1 MRDQVQ
7 WTSPSPFWSGASVLN
22 DAALRRTAL
31 RRPTILRFASD
42 SFMEDLIRVMDT
54 DPMQLPSFAVKRE
67 TWRGPVADAE
77 TIKPAPAFAKT
88 FQRLG
93 LVARRKNQSALTVNQ
108 TTTVSTKPLKLYQP
122 AHQRFYLVTACL
134 VCGRVGLPDRTVNAG
149 KQERV
154 AFVIRRLMPSAQ
166 SQDETSV
173 PPDSTWDEYAFVA
186 SDKGNAW
193 KKIATTNSTAT
204 LNLIEDEEALP
215 MFPVMYKEDDGRRR
229 RFFAGMIPV
238 ARREAYMGA
247 TKVKEASDPSP
258 LPDPRMMLVW
268 NQFTEPWK
276 RLLEIADRAKK
287 VQADPFTVNGKTES
301 VDAGLKIVALK
312 ATRELIQTSSWYAL
326 LDFAK
331 FLEEHAPRIWNNLQ
345 GQTVQPPLDTD
356 ETVLVNTLKNTTL
369 SWNSM
374 QKINFVNNSKY
385 QTSEIKNSLAD
396 ALLAIHG
403 GTDAQTIEDRLEAV
417 TVTFDRNENNVKTTW
432 LNFLFPLADSELPS
446 LAPSLSGADNASKI
460 DKLSDL
466 IQAALPEQILGQ
478 TPQLPLA
485 ALPVM
490 DTREGWFVVRCV
502 FERPECG
509 PIDPPV
515 VSEKTEAF
523 QMAGFFDP
531 DAPAR
536 PIRIALPID
545 TTPAGLRKFDKNT
558 AFMMSDILCGQVKK
572 AQSLSLGDLVMSVLP
587 WPFHKDLSVEGG
599 TCKDSE
605 GFDVGMICSFS
616 IPIITI
622 CALLLLIIIVS
633 LLDIIFRWMPYFFIC
648 FPFPKKAKQS

>member
-1 MRDQVQ
+1 MFMRDQVQ
-7 WTSPSPFWSGASVLN
+7 WTSPSPFWNSASVLN

-31 RRPTILRFASD
+31 RRPAILRFASD
-42 SFMEDLIRVMDT
+42 SFMEDLIRAMDT
-54 DPMQLPSFAVKRE
+54 DPMQLPLFAVKRE
-67 TWRGPVADAE
+67 TWRGPVADVE

-93 LVARRKNQSALTVNQ
+93 LVARRKNQSALALNQ

-122 AHQRFYLVTACL
+122 AHQRFYLVSACL

-149 KQERV
+149 RQERV
-154 AFVIRRLMPSAQ
+154 AFVIRRLMPSVQ
-166 SQDETSV
+166 SQDETK
-173 PPDSTWDEYAFVA
+173 PDSTWDEYAFVA

-193 KKIATTNSTAT
+193 KKIANTNQAAN

-247 TKVKEASDPSP
+247 AAKESANQSSNSDE
-258 LPDPRMMLVW
+258 LPDTRMMLVW

-276 RLLEIADRAKK
+276 RLLEIADKAKK
-287 VQADPFTVNGKTES
+287 VQAEQFKGES
-301 VDAGLKIVALK
+301 LPTNLANESLK

-331 FLEEHAPRIWNNLQ
+331 FLEEHAPRSWNNLK

-356 ETVLVNTLKNTTL
+356 ETALVNALKNTTL
-369 SWNSM
+369 GWNVT
-374 QKINFVNNSKY
+374 QKTNFVSNSKY

-403 GTDAQTIEDRLEAV
+403 GTNAQAIEDKLEAV
-417 TVTFDRNENNVKTTW
+417 TVTFDRNANDAKSTW

-446 LAPSLSGADNASKI
+446 LVPSLSGADNVSKI
-460 DKLSDL
+460 DKLADL
-466 IQAALPEQILGQ
+466 VKAALPEQVLGE

-490 DTREGWFVVRCV
+490 DTREGWFVIRCV

-509 PIDPPV
+509 PVDPPV

-558 AFMMSDILCGQVKK
+558 AFMISDVLCGQIKK
-572 AQSLSLGDLVMSVLP
+572 AQSLSLGDLVRAVLP
-587 WPFHKDLSVEGG
+587 WPLHKDLSVEGG
-599 TCKDSE
+599 SCKE
-605 GFDVGMICSFS
+605 GGIEVGMICSFS

-633 LLDIIFRWMPYFFIC
+633 LLDIIFRWIPYFFIC
-648 FPFPKKAKQS
+648 FPIPKFKAKQS